1 MMKHAIA
8 IDIGGTN
15 TRVALVDEKYEIIDR
30 RQFATDSKNP
40 DATLDQIAA
49 IINGYEEELVG
60 VGMSCPG
67 PINLIAGKVLTPPNL
82 TDGWHNYPISEELSK
97 RIHGLPV
104 YLNNDANLAC
114 LAEAVIG
121 EGKDYRFVQYFTV
134 STGLGA
140 GFVIDKEIYI
150 GAHGFANEVE
160 NSIMIQD
167 GPSHGSIIA
176 GGIEAISSGTAI
188 TVRAQKAGLDVAHAG
203 EVNDLAKAGNETAK
217 QIMDDA
223 KNYLANYIAIVYA
236 YADPEIVILG
246 GSVALKIDGFA
257 EEVETLVKEKIH
269 YDVMVPH
276 IKVRKSTLNEDSG
289 LLGAAC
295 LAFSKQK

>member
-40 DATLDQIAA
+40 DATLDQIDA
-49 IINGYEEELVG
+49 IINGYEEGLVG
-60 VGMSCPG
+60 VGMSCSG
-67 PINLIAGKVLTPPNL
+67 PIDLIAGKVLTPPNL

-188 TVRAQKAGLDVAHAG
+188 TVRAQKTGLDVAHAG

>member
-15 TRVALVDEKYEIIDR
+15 TRVALVDENYEIIDR
-30 RQFATDSKNP
+30 QQFATDSKNP

-49 IINGYEEELVG
+49 IVNGYEEELVG

-67 PINLIAGKVLTPPNL
+67 PIDLIAGKVLTPPNL

-203 EVNDLAKAGNETAK
+203 EVNDLAKAGNETAR

-257 EEVETLVKEKIH
+257 EEVEALVKEKIH
-269 YDVMVPH
+269 YDVMVPY
-276 IKVRKSTLNEDSG
+276 IKVRKSTLSEDSG

-295 LAFSKQK
+295 LAFSKAN

>member
-49 IINGYEEELVG
+49 IVNGYEEELVG

-67 PINLIAGKVLTPPNL
+67 PIDLIAGKVLTPPNL

>member
-67 PINLIAGKVLTPPNL
+67 PIDLIAGKVLTPPNL

>member
-49 IINGYEEELVG
+49 IVNGYEEELVG

>member
-49 IINGYEEELVG
+49 IVNGYEEELVG

-67 PINLIAGKVLTPPNL
+67 PIDLIAGKVLTPPNL

-150 GAHGFANEVE
+150 GAHGFANEIE

-257 EEVETLVKEKIH
+257 EEVEALVKEKIH
-269 YDVMVPH
+269 YDVMVPY

>member
-49 IINGYEEELVG
+49 IVNGYEEELVG

-67 PINLIAGKVLTPPNL
+67 PIDLIAGKVLTPPNL

-203 EVNDLAKAGNETAK
+203 EVNYLAKAGNETAK

>member
-1 MMKHAIA
+1 MKHAIA

-49 IINGYEEELVG
+49 IVNGYEEELVG

-67 PINLIAGKVLTPPNL
+67 PIDLIAGKVLTPPNL

-188 TVRAQKAGLDVAHAG
+188 TVRAQKAGLDVVHAG

-257 EEVETLVKEKIH
+257 EEVEALVKEKIH
-269 YDVMVPH
+269 YDVMVPY

>member
-49 IINGYEEELVG
+49 IVNGYEEELDG

-67 PINLIAGKVLTPPNL
+67 PIDLIAGKVLTPPNL

-188 TVRAQKAGLDVAHAG
+188 TVRAQKTGLDVAHAG

>member
-49 IINGYEEELVG
+49 IVNGYEEELVG

-67 PINLIAGKVLTPPNL
+67 PIDLIAGKVLTPPNL

-246 GSVALKIDGFA
+246 GSVALKIDGFV
-257 EEVETLVKEKIH
+257 EEVEALVKEKIH
-269 YDVMVPH
+269 YDVMVPY

>member
-49 IINGYEEELVG
+49 IVNGYEEELVG

-67 PINLIAGKVLTPPNL
+67 PIDLIAGKVLTPPNL

-257 EEVETLVKEKIH
+257 EEVEALVKEKIH
-269 YDVMVPH
+269 YDVMVPY

-295 LAFSKQK
+295 LAFSKQ

>member
-49 IINGYEEELVG
+49 IVNGYEEELVG

-67 PINLIAGKVLTPPNL
+67 PIDLIAGKVLTPPNL

-257 EEVETLVKEKIH
+257 EEVEALVKEKIH
-269 YDVMVPH
+269 YDVMVPY